1 MRDLRQEIE
10 SVQFDGPREFPQRP
24 VARANS

>member
-1 MRDLRQEIE
+1 MRDLRQKIE
-10 SVQFDGPREFPQRP
+10 GGQWDGPREFPQRP